1 MSLYQS
7 ILFLIFGLVGIA
19 MILDEN
25 VTEYIYLNIKLL
37 EIKIKTSFLLIKL
50 HPRNPLTNWQMERR
64 MKKLS
69 KELSQR
75 QDNV

>member
-50 HPRNPLTNWQMERR
+50 HPRNPLTNWQMKRKMSE
-64 MKKLS
+64 LA